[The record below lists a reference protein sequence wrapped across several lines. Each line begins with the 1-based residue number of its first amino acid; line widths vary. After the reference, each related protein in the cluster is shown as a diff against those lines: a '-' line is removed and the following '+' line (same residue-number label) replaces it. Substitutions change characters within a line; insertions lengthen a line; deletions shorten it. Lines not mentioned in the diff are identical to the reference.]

1 MDDMTLKNESEKA
14 FLRRIGVGEV
24 RDKIELVNR
33 DQLMIPRIN
42 QLRGLMSKSE
52 ELAKIQDFIDADK
65 EGEGLLVLNS
75 YIEANENDRVKIVYT
90 LFPKILRDLRKY
102 SIERWPSEYEE
113 APRDIF
119 YGRNQLVVAAK
130 YGNFEIVKFLVE
142 NGVNSEYAI
151 DYALEHYVVNYDP
164 DHMRM
169 DALDDPNDDVMR
181 EKYKNVVL
189 YLAELEGKD
198 IEYDEERQAFTQ
210 SGRFI

>member
-1 MDDMTLKNESEKA
+1 
-14 FLRRIGVGEV
+14 EV

-33 DQLMIPRIN
+33 DQLMSPRIN
-42 QLRGLMSKSE
+42 ELSDLIRKSE

-113 APRDIF
+113 GLLSLLSLPTF

-164 DHMRM
+164 DNMRM

-210 SGRFI
+210 SGALYLM

>member
-1 MDDMTLKNESEKA
+1 M
-14 FLRRIGVGEV
+14 
-24 RDKIELVNR
+24 
-33 DQLMIPRIN
+33 
-42 QLRGLMSKSE
+42 
-52 ELAKIQDFIDADK
+52 
-65 EGEGLLVLNS
+65 
-75 YIEANENDRVKIVYT
+75 
-90 LFPKILRDLRKY
+90 RKY

-151 DYALEHYVVNYDP
+151 DYALEHYRVNYDP

-169 DALDDPNDDVMR
+169 NALDDPNDDVMR

-210 SGRFI
+210 SGALYLM